1 MTKKILILEDNLDN
15 YGRTYRLARRL
26 DRLAE
31 RGFSLIELMAAI
43 TISAI
48 VLGAITATFIS
59 QIRSYDAQ
67 EQINGM
73 QQAARA
79 AMVMITREVR
89 MAGYNTNTTLTF
101 DGITYDTTQI
111 RVQANLNG
119 DADTGDADEDIIY
132 AYDPVDDVIT
142 RETGGSTNTLVENI
156 EDFTFPYLN
165 ESGGAA
171 TTSGEIQQIQVT
183 ITARTAKIDPNYT
196 PNGGYRTY
204 TLTSLIT
211 PRNLAY

>member
-1 MTKKILILEDNLDN
+1 MSRSLNKEH
-15 YGRTYRLARRL
+15 
-26 DRLAE
+26 
-31 RGFSLIELMAAI
+31 GFSLIELITAI
-43 TISAI
+43 GISGIILA
-48 VLGAITATFIS
+48 AITATFIS
-59 QIRSYDAQ
+59 QSRSYDAQ

-79 AMVMITREVR
+79 AMDIITREVR
-89 MAGYNTNTTLTF
+89 MGGYNTNATLTF

-111 RVQANLNG
+111 RVQANLDG

-142 RETGGSTNTLVENI
+142 RETGGNNETLVENI
-156 EDFTFPYLN
+156 DAFTFQYLN

-171 TTSGEIQQIQVT
+171 TTSGEIRQIQIT
-183 ITARTAKIDPNYT
+183 ITAKTAKRDPNYT
-196 PNGGYRTY
+196 PNGGYRTF